1 MNCKLWIANLC
12 EKSDINGLI
21 GRMELQ
27 EYYNASEAF
36 ERGVYRL
43 RLGCMQARRS
53 LHGGKAWSAWKQGVV
68 CKQALQA
75 LWRGYVIPL
84 FYLPNHSM

>member
-27 EYYNASEAF
+27 EYYNAPEAF
-36 ERGVYRL
+36 ERGGTDYALAAWRL
-43 RLGCMQARRS
+43 RLACMQARRS
-53 LHGGKAWSAWKQGVV
+53 LHAVKV
-68 CKQALQA
+68 CTAHRVKKSVFFT
-75 LWRGYVIPL
+75 Y
-84 FYLPNHSM
+84 

>member
-27 EYYNASEAF
+27 EYYNAPEVF
-36 ERGVYRL
+36 ERGCTDYALAAWRL
-43 RLGCMQARRS
+43 RLAC
-53 LHGGKAWSAWKQGVV
+53 KA
-68 CKQALQA
+68 
-75 LWRGYVIPL
+75 
-84 FYLPNHSM
+84 

>member
-36 ERGVYRL
+36 ERGCTDYALPAWRL
-43 RLGCMQARRS
+43 RLACMETTPC
-53 LHGGKAWSAWKQGVV
+53 LHGDYALAACRQGVV
-68 CKQALQA
+68 
-75 LWRGYVIPL
+75 
-84 FYLPNHSM
+84 SMQ

>member
-27 EYYNASEAF
+27 EYYNAPEAF
-36 ERGVYRL
+36 ERGCIDYALAACR
-43 RLGCMQARRS
+43 
-53 LHGGKAWSAWKQGVV
+53 QGVV
-68 CKQALQA
+68 SMEAR
-75 LWRGYVIPL
+75 RGL
-84 FYLPNHSM
+84 RGSKA

>member
-27 EYYNASEAF
+27 EYYNAPEAF

-43 RLGCMQARRS
+43 RLGCMETTPC
-53 LHGGKAWSAWKQGVV
+53 LHAGKA
-68 CKQALQA
+68 
-75 LWRGYVIPL
+75 
-84 FYLPNHSM
+84 

>member
-1 MNCKLWIANLC
+1 MNCKLSITNLC

-36 ERGVYRL
+36 ERGCTDYAL
-43 RLGCMQARRS
+43 PACS
-53 LHGGKAWSAWKQGVV
+53 QGVV
-68 CKQALQA
+68 
-75 LWRGYVIPL
+75 
-84 FYLPNHSM
+84 SMQ

>member
-36 ERGVYRL
+36 ER
-43 RLGCMQARRS
+43 A
-53 LHGGKAWSAWKQGVV
+53 
-68 CKQALQA
+68 
-75 LWRGYVIPL
+75 
-84 FYLPNHSM
+84 

>member
-27 EYYNASEAF
+27 EYYNAPEAF
-36 ERGVYRL
+36 ER
-43 RLGCMQARRS
+43 A
-53 LHGGKAWSAWKQGVV
+53 
-68 CKQALQA
+68 
-75 LWRGYVIPL
+75 
-84 FYLPNHSM
+84 

>member
-36 ERGVYRL
+36 ERGCTDYAL
-43 RLGCMQARRS
+43 P
-53 LHGGKAWSAWKQGVV
+53 AW
-68 CKQALQA
+68 
-75 LWRGYVIPL
+75 
-84 FYLPNHSM
+84 

>member
-36 ERGVYRL
+36 ERGVQTTP
-43 RLGCMQARRS
+43 C
-53 LHGGKAWSAWKQGVV
+53 LHGDYALPACRQGVV
-68 CKQALQA
+68 
-75 LWRGYVIPL
+75 
-84 FYLPNHSM
+84 SMQ